1 MEHSSSEEAVVENG
15 WWGVEKEEEEGEGER
30 ERGKNE
36 TNGEKFHYIFQHVKI
51 KIF

>member
-1 MEHSSSEEAVVENG
+1 MEHSSSEEAVVEND
-15 WWGVEKEEEEGEGER
+15 WWRKRRKKER
-30 ERGKNE
+30 EREGGKNE

>member
-1 MEHSSSEEAVVENG
+1 MEHSSSEGERG
-15 WWGVEKEEEEGEGER
+15 GRKREKEG
-30 ERGKNE
+30 GKNE

>member
-1 MEHSSSEEAVVENG
+1 MEHSSSEEAVVERG
-15 WWGVEKEEEEGEGER
+15 WWGWGRDGWEEE
-30 ERGKNE
+30 KNE